1 MALSSA
7 IFKTQLLTLTRLCGS
22 KNKTLPS
29 FNPSNIMTSN
39 QTFTPQKTVL
49 VTGATNGIGKVT
61 AVKLARQGYQVLIT
75 SRDADKGQQML
86 REIQAQNGKTVS
98 ELFVGDLS
106 SMADVRRIATEV
118 RARHPKLD
126 VLINNAGGLFDRRQ
140 LTVDGFEYTFALN
153 HLTYFLLTSLLLPS
167 LKAEGNARIVNV
179 SSSANRLAR
188 MHWDD
193 LQYQAGYSGWMAYGQ
208 SKLMN
213 VLFTL
218 ALARRL
224 QGSGV
229 TSNVLHP
236 GVINTGFGKT
246 TTGLTKV
253 VAWMSN
259 LAAISPEQGAQ
270 TSLYLAT
277 SPVVEGVSGEYFV
290 KQKVARANPVAY
302 DQAAQERLWELS
314 EDLLSPWLSPV

>member
-1 MALSSA
+1 
-7 IFKTQLLTLTRLCGS
+7 
-22 KNKTLPS
+22 
-29 FNPSNIMTSN
+29 MTSN

-61 AVKLARQGYQVLIT
+61 AIELARRGYQVLIT
-75 SRDADKGQQML
+75 SRDAAKGQQML
-86 REIQAQNGKTVS
+86 PELQAQNGKTVP

-106 SMADVRRIATEV
+106 SMADVRRIAAEV

-126 VLINNAGGLFDRRQ
+126 VLIDNAGGLFDRRQ

-153 HLTYFLLTSLLLPS
+153 HLAYFLLASLLLPS
-167 LKAEGNARIVNV
+167 LKAAGNARVVNV

-188 MHWDD
+188 MRWDD

-229 TSNVLHP
+229 TSNVLDP

-246 TTGLTKV
+246 TTGLTRV
-253 VAWMSN
+253 VAWASN
-259 LAAISPEQGAQ
+259 LAAISPKQGAQ

-277 SPVVEGVSGEYFV
+277 SPAVEGVSGEYFV
-290 KQKVARANPVAY
+290 KQKVARANKVAY
-302 DQAAQERLWELS
+302 DRAAQERLWVLS
-314 EDLLSPWLSPV
+314 EDLLSPWLAPV

>member
-1 MALSSA
+1 
-7 IFKTQLLTLTRLCGS
+7 
-22 KNKTLPS
+22 
-29 FNPSNIMTSN
+29 MTSN
-39 QTFTPQKTVL
+39 QTFTLQKTVL

-61 AVKLARQGYQVLIT
+61 GLELARQGYQVLIT

-86 REIQAQNGKTVS
+86 RELQAQSDKTVP

-106 SMADVRRIATEV
+106 SMADVRRIAAEV

-153 HLTYFLLTSLLLPS
+153 HLTYFLFTSLLLPS
-167 LKAEGNARIVNV
+167 LKAAENARVVNV
-179 SSSANRLAR
+179 SSSGNRLAR
-188 MHWDD
+188 MRWDD
-193 LQYQAGYSGWMAYGQ
+193 LQYETGYSGWMAYGQ

-246 TTGLTKV
+246 TTGLNKV
-253 VAWMSN
+253 VAWAAN
-259 LAAISPEQGAQ
+259 LAAISPEQGAR

-277 SPVVEGVSGEYFV
+277 SPAVEGVNGEYFV
-290 KQKVARANPVAY
+290 KQKVARANNVAY
-302 DQAAQERLWELS
+302 DRDAQDRLWAMS
-314 EDLLSPWLSPV
+314 EALLSPWLAPL

>member
-1 MALSSA
+1 
-7 IFKTQLLTLTRLCGS
+7 
-22 KNKTLPS
+22 
-29 FNPSNIMTSN
+29 MTSN
-39 QTFTPQKTVL
+39 QTFVPQKTVL

-61 AVKLARQGYQVLIT
+61 VLELARQGYRVLIT
-75 SRDADKGQQML
+75 SRDAFKGQEIL
-86 REIQAQNGKTVS
+86 RELQAQNGKTVP

-106 SMADVRRIATEV
+106 SMADVRRIAAEV
-118 RARHPKLD
+118 NTRHPKLD

-140 LTVDGFEYTFALN
+140 LTVEGFEDTFALN
-153 HLTYFLLTSLLLPS
+153 HLAYFLLTSLLLPN
-167 LKAEGNARIVNV
+167 LKAAGNARVVNV

-188 MHWDD
+188 MRWED
-193 LQYQAGYSGWMAYGQ
+193 LQYQAGYSGWVAYGQ

-246 TTGLTKV
+246 TTGLNRV
-253 VAWMSN
+253 VAWAAN
-259 LAAISPEQGAQ
+259 LAAISPEQGAR

-277 SPVVEGVSGEYFV
+277 SPTVEGVSGEYFV
-290 KQKVARANPVAY
+290 KQKVSRANKVAY
-302 DQAAQERLWELS
+302 DRDAQERLWALS
-314 EDLLSPWLSPV
+314 EDLLSPWLAPL

>member
-1 MALSSA
+1 MASD
-7 IFKTQLLTLTRLCGS
+7 
-22 KNKTLPS
+22 
-29 FNPSNIMTSN
+29 
-39 QTFTPQKTVL
+39 QTFTPQKIVL
-49 VTGATNGIGKVT
+49 VTGTTNGIGKATVLE
-61 AVKLARQGYQVLIT
+61 LARQGYQVLIT

-86 REIQAQNGKTVS
+86 RELQAQDGNRVP

-106 SMADVRRIATEV
+106 SMADVRRIAAEV
-118 RARHPKLD
+118 LARHPKLD

-153 HLTYFLLTSLLLPS
+153 HLAYFLLTSLLLPS
-167 LKAEGNARIVNV
+167 LKAAGKARVVNV
-179 SSSANRLAR
+179 SSSGNRLAR
-188 MHWDD
+188 MRWDD
-193 LQYQAGYSGWMAYGQ
+193 LQYQTGYSGWMAYGQ

-236 GVINTGFGKT
+236 GVINTGFGKN
-246 TTGLTKV
+246 TTGLNRV
-253 VAWMSN
+253 VAWAAN

-277 SPVVEGVSGEYFV
+277 SPAVDGVSGQYFI
-290 KQKVARANPVAY
+290 KQRVARANNVAY
-302 DQAAQERLWELS
+302 DLVAQERLWALS
-314 EDLLSPWLSPV
+314 EDLLSPWLARV

>member
-1 MALSSA
+1 M
-7 IFKTQLLTLTRLCGS
+7 
-22 KNKTLPS
+22 
-29 FNPSNIMTSN
+29 
-39 QTFTPQKTVL
+39 
-49 VTGATNGIGKVT
+49 
-61 AVKLARQGYQVLIT
+61 LIT

-86 REIQAQNGKTVS
+86 RELQAQNDKTVP

-106 SMADVRRIATEV
+106 SMADVRRIVVEV
-118 RARHPKLD
+118 RTRHPKLN

-153 HLTYFLLTSLLLPS
+153 HLTYFLFTSLLLPS
-167 LKAEGNARIVNV
+167 LKAAGNARVVNV
-179 SSSANRLAR
+179 SSSGNRLAR
-188 MHWDD
+188 MPWDD
-193 LQYQAGYSGWMAYGQ
+193 LQYETVYSGWMAYGQ

-246 TTGLTKV
+246 TTGLNRV
-253 VAWMSN
+253 VAWAAN

-270 TSLYLAT
+270 TSLYLAS
-277 SPVVEGVSGEYFV
+277 SPTVEGVNGEYFV
-290 KQKVARANPVAY
+290 KQKVASANNVAY
-302 DQAAQERLWELS
+302 DRDAQERLWALS
-314 EDLLSPWLSPV
+314 EDLLSPWLAPL

>member
-1 MALSSA
+1 LY
-7 IFKTQLLTLTRLCGS
+7 
-22 KNKTLPS
+22 S
-29 FNPSNIMTSN
+29 FNPPNIMTSN
-39 QTFTPQKTVL
+39 QTSTPQKTVL
-49 VTGATNGIGKVT
+49 VTGTTNGIGKVT
-61 AVKLARQGYQVLIT
+61 ALELARQGYQVLIT
-75 SRDADKGQQML
+75 SRDATKGQQML
-86 REIQAQNGKTVS
+86 PELQAQNDKTVP

-118 RARHPKLD
+118 RARHSRLD

-153 HLTYFLLTSLLLPS
+153 HLSYFLLTNLLLPS
-167 LKAEGNARIVNV
+167 LKAAGTARVVSV
-179 SSSANRLAR
+179 SSSGNNLAR
-188 MHWDD
+188 MRWDD
-193 LQYQAGYSGWMAYGQ
+193 LQYQAGYSGWLAYGQ

-213 VLFTL
+213 VLFAL

-246 TTGLTKV
+246 TTGLNKI
-253 VAWMSN
+253 VAWGAN

-277 SPVVEGVSGEYFV
+277 APAVEGVSGVYSV
-290 KQKVARANPVAY
+290 KQKVARANTVAY
-302 DQAAQERLWELS
+302 DQVAQERLWALS
-314 EDLLSPWLSPV
+314 EELLSPWLLPPV